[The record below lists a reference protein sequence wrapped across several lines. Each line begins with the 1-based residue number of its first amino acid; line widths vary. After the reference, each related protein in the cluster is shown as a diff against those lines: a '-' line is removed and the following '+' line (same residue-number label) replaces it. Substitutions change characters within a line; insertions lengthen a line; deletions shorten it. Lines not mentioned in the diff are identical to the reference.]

1 MVVWM
6 GTGGAGPSG
15 LPRALSQQSGG
26 EDQVL
31 IKNCGVIKLL
41 RYVFAEWMPHSY
53 TLAAVFQRGEIQIF

>member
-31 IKNCGVIKLL
+31 IKNCGVIKVLG
-41 RYVFAEWMPHSY
+41 YVFAE
-53 TLAAVFQRGEIQIF
+53 

>member
-1 MVVWM
+1 MVVYRWVLE
-6 GTGGAGPSG
+6 GLDLGPGGG

-41 RYVFAEWMPHSY
+41 GYVFAE
-53 TLAAVFQRGEIQIF
+53 